1 MMNPTAHPKTDPH
14 DELRGCQEEARNN
27 FRPEAKFTGRERKR
41 ERERTR
47 ERKRD
52 REGVG
57 EGELSWSIWGFV
69 LK

>member
-41 ERERTR
+41 ERERER
-47 ERKRD
+47 EKERGIE
-52 REGVG
+52 RES
-57 EGELSWSIWGFV
+57 ERES
-69 LK
+69 